1 MQEDNIDGVGRNSSG
16 VKRQRARLEEEVGQ
30 RKAEEETIGGG
41 DVILK
46 SRLEL
51 ES

>member
-1 MQEDNIDGVGRNSSG
+1 M
-16 VKRQRARLEEEVGQ
+16 KRQRARLEEEVGE
-30 RKAEEETIGGG
+30 RKAEETIGGG

-51 ES
+51 EN

>member
-30 RKAEEETIGGG
+30 RKAGETIGGG